1 MENVTELMKY
11 IEDNFYDFNLNI
23 IFKIKDICLKNYNYK
38 PRFNEVNIIIHEWN
52 HKENNSILTLDSVR
66 KFLTEDLCE
75 IMSELQGKYL
85 SEAQHFEVFSSEHEI
100 LQRKIKK
107 IAEICIMIEKRVL
120 FKEFI
125 DFYRDGYFN

>member
-11 IEDNFYDFNLNI
+11 IETDLLNFNRNI

-66 KFLTEDLCE
+66 KFLTEDLFE
-75 IMSELQGKYL
+75 IMSELQSKYL
-85 SEAQHFEVFSSEHEI
+85 SEAQHFEPSDEIHENF
-100 LQRKIKK
+100 QRKIKK